1 MHCSLH
7 RLIWSAE
14 HMCCAIMQ
22 DIANRML
29 ALREILPHCDLSA
42 LVARFPALL
51 LELEPSAVAAQLSDL
66 R

>member
-1 MHCSLH
+1 
-7 RLIWSAE
+7 
-14 HMCCAIMQ
+14 MCCAIMQ

-51 LELEPSAVAAQLSDL
+51 LELEPCAVAAQLSDL